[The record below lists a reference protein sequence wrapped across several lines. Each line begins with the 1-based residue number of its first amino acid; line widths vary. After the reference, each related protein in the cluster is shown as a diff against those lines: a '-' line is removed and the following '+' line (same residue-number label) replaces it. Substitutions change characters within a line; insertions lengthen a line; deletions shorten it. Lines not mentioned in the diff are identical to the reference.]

1 MKPSVYLETSV
12 VSYYCARPSRDLVV
26 AAQQEITRQ
35 WWREHLPRFRIV
47 ISDFVLR
54 EAIAGD
60 AGASKNRLLALK
72 GFALLDIS
80 KDAEELA
87 DRFLKKHIIP
97 QRKLIDALH
106 IAVAAV
112 HGCDYLVTWNCTHI
126 ANAEMRS
133 AISFICDE
141 HGYRSPSICTP
152 QELMGA
158 GL

>member
-1 MKPSVYLETSV
+1 MKSSVYLETSV
-12 VSYYCARPSRDLVV
+12 VSYYCARPSRDLVI

-35 WWREHLPRFRIV
+35 WWHERLPQFHIV

-54 EAIAGD
+54 EAVAGD
-60 AGASKNRLLALK
+60 AQASKGRLLALK

-80 KDAEELA
+80 VEAENLA
-87 DRFLKKHIIP
+87 DWFLKKHIIP
-97 QRKLIDALH
+97 AKKLIDALH

-112 HGCDYLVTWNCTHI
+112 HGIDYLVTWNCTHI

-141 HGYRSPSICTP
+141 HGYHCPSICTP
-152 QELMGA
+152 QELMGVE
-158 GL
+158 L

>member
-35 WWREHLPRFRIV
+35 WWQERLPQFHIV

-54 EAIAGD
+54 EAVAGNTE
-60 AGASKNRLLALK
+60 ASKSRILALK

-80 KDAEELA
+80 KEAEELA
-87 DRFLKKHIIP
+87 NWFLKKHIVP
-97 QRKLIDALH
+97 EKKLIDALH

-112 HGCDYLVTWNCTHI
+112 HGIDYLVTWNCTHI